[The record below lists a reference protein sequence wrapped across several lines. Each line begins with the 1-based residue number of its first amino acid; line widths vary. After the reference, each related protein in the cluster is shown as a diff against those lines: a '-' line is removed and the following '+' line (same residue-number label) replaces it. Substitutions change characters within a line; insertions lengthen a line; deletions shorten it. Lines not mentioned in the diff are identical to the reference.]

1 MIWTGESNGRELRY
15 GQPRNFQRSPNSITV
30 GKMRSAVHIA
40 CVGQWKMCVYKFVT
54 P

>member
-30 GKMRSAVHIA
+30 L
-40 CVGQWKMCVYKFVT
+40 QWGRWDRR
-54 P
+54 